1 MSLNLND
8 LDLISTVRDI
18 IGDLNSGEVV
28 ILDIEPDLGGENYNP
43 YDTNNEIAKPIVIG
57 IYPFI
62 SFKDGTTKYNEKT
75 GVREGGYFK
84 VKTGM
89 PEQGGMYIKAKHYCY
104 VNFSEGNKV
113 VVGVVQEVRT
123 SISSLMDITC
133 KATETV
139 PYTWEQVL
147 AMVVYPSS
155 ISTFV
160 LPFRVSPLVVEEK
173 LMHMATIDIPK
184 LAISSQEVTNA

>member
-28 ILDIEPDLGGENYNP
+28 ILDILPKSSKESYNP
-43 YDTNNEIAKPIVIG
+43 YDTDSEIAQPEVIG
-57 IYPFI
+57 VYPFI

-113 VVGVVQEVRT
+113 IVGVVHEVRT

-133 KATETV
+133 KATDTV

-147 AMVVYPSS
+147 AMVVIPSPL
-155 ISTFV
+155 STLV
-160 LPFRVSPLVVEEK
+160 LPFRLPPLVVEEK
-173 LMHMATIDIPK
+173 LMQMATVSIPK
-184 LAISSQEVTNA
+184 LGIQAEEISYV

>member
-28 ILDIEPDLGGENYNP
+28 VLDLLPDSTLELYNP
-43 YDTNNEIAKPIVIG
+43 YDTDNEIAQPKVIG
-57 IYPFI
+57 VYPFI

-133 KATETV
+133 KATDTV

-147 AMVVYPSS
+147 AMVVIPSP

-160 LPFRVSPLVVEEK
+160 LPFRLPPLIVEEK
-173 LMHMATIDIPK
+173 LIQMATVSIPK
-184 LAISSQEVTNA
+184 LGIQAEEISYV

>member
-8 LDLISTVRDI
+8 LDLIATVRDI
-18 IGDLNSGEVV
+18 IGVLNSGEVV
-28 ILDIEPDLGGENYNP
+28 VLDIVPDSSEESYNP
-43 YDTNNEIAKPIVIG
+43 YNTNNEISQPKVIG
-57 IYPFI
+57 VYPFI

-84 VKTGM
+84 VKIGM
-89 PEQGGMYIKAKHYCY
+89 PEQGGMHIKAKHYCY
-104 VNFSEGNKV
+104 VNFSDGNKV

-133 KATETV
+133 KATDTV

-147 AMVVYPSS
+147 AMVVIPYSV
-155 ISTFV
+155 STLV
-160 LPFRVSPLVVEEK
+160 LPFKLPPLIVEEK
-173 LMHMATIDIPK
+173 LIQMATVSIPK
-184 LAISSQEVTNA
+184 LGIQAEEISYV

>member
-8 LDLISTVRDI
+8 LDLIATVRDI

-28 ILDIEPDLGGENYNP
+28 ILDILPDSSEESYNP
-43 YDTNNEIAKPIVIG
+43 YDTNNEISQPRVIG

-89 PEQGGMYIKAKHYCY
+89 PEQGGMHIKAKHYCY

-113 VVGVVQEVRT
+113 VVGVVHEVRT

-147 AMVVYPSS
+147 AMVVIPSPL
-155 ISTFV
+155 STLV
-160 LPFRVSPLVVEEK
+160 LPFRLPPLVVEEN
-173 LMHMATIDIPK
+173 LMHMATIAIPK
-184 LAISSQEVTNA
+184 LGIKAEEISYV

>member
-8 LDLISTVRDI
+8 LDLVATVRDI

-28 ILDIEPDLGGENYNP
+28 VLDIVPDSSEESYNP
-43 YDTNNEIAKPIVIG
+43 YDTNNEISQPKVIG
-57 IYPFI
+57 VYPFI

-89 PEQGGMYIKAKHYCY
+89 PEQGGMHIKAKHYCY

-113 VVGVVQEVRT
+113 IVGVVHEVRT

-147 AMVVYPSS
+147 AMVVIPSP
-155 ISTFV
+155 ISTLV
-160 LPFRVSPLVVEEK
+160 LPFKLPPIVVEEK
-173 LMHMATIDIPK
+173 LMQMATVSIPK
-184 LAISSQEVTNA
+184 LGIQAEEISYV